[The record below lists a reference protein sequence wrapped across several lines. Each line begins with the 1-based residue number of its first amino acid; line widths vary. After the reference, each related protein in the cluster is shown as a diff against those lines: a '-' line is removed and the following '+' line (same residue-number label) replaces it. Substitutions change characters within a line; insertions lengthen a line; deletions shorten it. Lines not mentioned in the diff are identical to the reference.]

1 MRNTSAHHNGT
12 GERRQWVNLFP
23 LLNQDELAITYRL
36 LEIRLPR
43 GDNYD
48 KNLNQLLKA
57 VRYEMKQPVALVRRA
72 EADYLAVP
80 ADAALPQLERRL
92 MPHIATLVPSSTT
105 SRLEFGRLDTQAV
118 AIATAFLEFAFKGGL
133 YQARDLWGDRRY
145 YYSKSPLF
153 AGDLWS
159 KIDLYPGFK
168 WGIVPGEQG
177 RLLLA
182 VDTTVKYVDRAW
194 LPERLNGTD
203 PREYL
208 HRYCLYHYGYEWY
221 TVQLWGFGQPIA
233 QQRFI
238 VPEDQRVTDVLSYT
252 RQRWEVNP
260 PAWVRDLDPESS
272 SIIYRYPGKDGDRY
286 GALALCKLLYSTAD
300 EEVQQLHHRS
310 ILDPARRFAQIEETI
325 RKYFQQARLGQQSI
339 RVSATPLQIERHVFP
354 VPPLRFGQGQIL
366 RVSQPGSTQGAG
378 GVPLEQLGQQRLRLA
393 LSPQAGPLD
402 TSSFAV
408 QYLLLPRSLPRPIYE
423 DFQRRFIQEMRR
435 VSGQQ
440 NYQVQQILYDDRQ
453 ATSLPRQVQAI
464 KDACDANSISRGYA
478 FLVLPAHAKRDLH
491 NQVKRVLWPQIHF
504 QCARAK
510 KIRSFYEERGGA
522 FQPISSLQGKYD
534 NYVRGCAF
542 GMMMVNRKW
551 LCALAEP
558 LHYDVYIGIDV
569 LHGMA
574 GFTFIYKHGEQ
585 IIFRHCKGTQQER
598 LTTKQL
604 ATFLT
609 KHLSEDLAELPTPP
623 QSIIIHRDGRT
634 FASEL
639 EGLEQAIR
647 ALIVKSLLPRDVLV
661 GVVDIRK
668 STAANL
674 RLIEGPSRTQ
684 AHNPEIG
691 SYYALN
697 AQEGLVC
704 TTGQPFQFPG
714 TAQPLVVNLVAGELQ
729 LTWVLEDVFA
739 LAQLAF
745 AAPDK
750 GMRLPITIKIADDF
764 LEPIASKIDEEA
776 DFDDP
781 ELEGVE
787 PSEEAAA
794 IERPRF
800 VTRV

>member
-1 MRNTSAHHNGT
+1 MRNMNVHHNGT

-23 LLNQDELAITYRL
+23 LLNQDKLAITYRL
-36 LEIRLPR
+36 LEIHLTR

-57 VRYEMKQPVALVRRA
+57 VRFEMRKPVALVRRA
-72 EADYLAVP
+72 EADYLSIP
-80 ADAALPQLERRL
+80 ADAALPQLERQL
-92 MPHIATLVPSSTT
+92 MPHISTLVPTSTT
-105 SRLEFGRLDTQAV
+105 NRLEFARLNAQDV
-118 AIATAFLEFAFKGGL
+118 SIAIAFLEFAFKGAL
-133 YQARDLWGDRRY
+133 YQSRDLWGDRRS
-145 YYSKSPLF
+145 YYSKSPLL
-153 AGDLWS
+153 AGGLWS

-168 WGIVPGEQG
+168 WGIVPREQG
-177 RLLLA
+177 RLHLA

-194 LPERLNGTD
+194 LPERLNGAD

-208 HRYCLYHYGYEWY
+208 HRYCLYHYGHEWY
-221 TVQLWGFGQPIA
+221 PVQLWGFGQPIA

-238 VPEDQRVTDVLSYT
+238 VAEDQRVTDVLSYT
-252 RQRWEVNP
+252 SQRWEVNP
-260 PAWVRDLDPESS
+260 PPWVRNLDPESP

-300 EEVQQLHHRS
+300 EEVQQLHNRS
-310 ILDPARRFAQIEETI
+310 IMDPAERFAQIEETI
-325 RKYFQQARLGQQSI
+325 RRYFQQAILGEQPIQ
-339 RVSATPLQIERHVFP
+339 VAAVPLQIERHVFP
-354 VPPLRFGQGQIL
+354 VPLLRFGQGHIL
-366 RVSQPGSTQGAG
+366 KVSQPGSSQGTN

-402 TSSFAV
+402 TSPFAV
-408 QYLLLPRSLPRPIYE
+408 QYLLLPRSLPRAIYD
-423 DFQRRFIQEMRR
+423 DFQRRFIRAMRQ

-440 NYQVQQILYDDRQ
+440 HYQVEQILYDDRQ
-453 ATSLPRQVQAI
+453 ATSLPKQVQAI
-464 KDACDANSISRGYA
+464 QDACDANSISRGYA
-478 FLVLPAHAKRDLH
+478 FLVLPSHAKRDLH

-510 KIRSFYEERGGA
+510 KIRSFYEERGGT
-522 FQPISSLQGKYD
+522 FQPISSQQGKYD
-534 NYVRGCAF
+534 SYVRGCAF

-558 LHYDVYIGIDV
+558 LHYDAYIGIDV

-574 GFTFIYKHGEQ
+574 GFTFVYDHGER
-585 IIFRHCKGTQQER
+585 IIFRHGKGTQQER

-609 KHLSEDLAELPTPP
+609 KHLSEDLTELPTPP
-623 QSIIIHRDGRT
+623 RSIIIHRDGRT

-647 ALIVKSLLPRDVLV
+647 TLTDRSLLPRDVLV
-661 GVVDIRK
+661 GVVDICK
-668 STAANL
+668 STAAHL
-674 RLIEGPSRTQ
+674 RLIEGSSRTQ
-684 AHNPEIG
+684 GHNPEIG
-691 SYYALN
+691 SYYLLN

-729 LTWVLEDVFA
+729 LPWVLEDVFA
-739 LAQLAF
+739 LAQLTF

-750 GMRLPITIKIADDF
+750 GMRLPITIKIADSF
-764 LEPIASKIDEEA
+764 LEPIASQIAEEEEQDEAEGEGFEA
-776 DFDDP
+776 A
-781 ELEGVE
+781 
-787 PSEEAAA
+787 EEDAA

-800 VTRV
+800 VMRV